1 MFRSLFYSVNETH
14 LRRVVSL
21 HRPEI
26 MLNKLRSALGI
37 VRTARNWTPTLVDHA
52 GFLKY
57 RYVCENRNGLRFN
70 LRGGTDDSRIW
81 FEIFV
86 RDCYGEAKIR
96 QGTVVVDIGAN
107 IGCFS
112 LLAAQKASRVL
123 AYEPFP
129 DNLEILRENVGLN
142 DANNVEVFPV
152 AVSGKIG
159 ESILFIPDND
169 SFVGRISLH
178 PGRGTRTIEC
188 SCITLDQV
196 VMDNQLDNI
205 DLLKIDCQG
214 AEYEILYGASPDT
227 LGRFRQII
235 AECERYDD
243 RPEWSITALSQFLQN
258 HEFKVQ
264 THHNLLYAWRQEKGE
279 NN

>member
-1 MFRSLFYSVNETH
+1 
-14 LRRVVSL
+14 
-21 HRPEI
+21 

-37 VRTARNWTPTLVDHA
+37 IRTVRNWKTTLLDHT
-52 GFLKY
+52 GFLKR
-57 RYVCENRNGLRFN
+57 RYVCETRNGLRFN

-81 FEIFV
+81 FEIYV

-96 QGTVVVDIGAN
+96 PGTVVVDIGAN

-112 LLAAQKASRVL
+112 LLAAQKASHVL

-129 DNLEILRENVGLN
+129 TNIEILRENVTLN

-152 AVSGKIG
+152 AVGGKKG
-159 ESILFIPDND
+159 ESVLFIPDND
-169 SFVGRISLH
+169 SFVGRVSLH

-188 SCITLDQV
+188 ACITLDQV
-196 VMDNQLDNI
+196 VMDNQLDKI

-214 AEYEILYGASPDT
+214 AEYEILYGASPGT

-243 RPEWSITALSQFLQN
+243 RPEWSIAALSQFLQN
-258 HEFKVQ
+258 HMFKVR
-264 THHNLLYAWRQEKGE
+264 THHNLLYAWRQENGDE
-279 NN
+279 NSTSATRNKNE

>member
-1 MFRSLFYSVNETH
+1 
-14 LRRVVSL
+14 
-21 HRPEI
+21 

-37 VRTARNWTPTLVDHA
+37 IGTARNWTTTLLDHA
-52 GFLKY
+52 GFLKR
-57 RYVCENRNGLRFN
+57 RYVCETRNGLRFN

-81 FEIFV
+81 FEIYV

-96 QGTVVVDIGAN
+96 PGTNVVDIGAN

-129 DNLEILRENVGLN
+129 SNLEMLRENVTLN
-142 DANNVEVFPV
+142 GANNVEIFPF
-152 AVSGKIG
+152 AVGEKKG
-159 ESILFIPDND
+159 ESVLFIPDND
-169 SFVGRISLH
+169 SFVGRVSLH
-178 PGRGTRTIEC
+178 PGRGTRTTEC
-188 SCITLDQV
+188 ACVTLDQV
-196 VMDNQLDNI
+196 VMDNQLDKI

-243 RPEWSITALSQFLQN
+243 RPEWSIMALSQYLQN
-258 HEFKVQ
+258 HKFEVR
-264 THHNLLYAWRQEKGE
+264 THHNLLYARRQENGVPPGTCR
-279 NN
+279 